1 MATPSIKL
9 RAKLADGETQV
20 KALIS
25 HPMETGRRKD
35 QGSGALIPAHFI
47 RELTC
52 KVNGTKALELEWNA
66 TASKDPYLAFALEG
80 GAVGDEI
87 SVTWLDNLGNTETA
101 SVKTQ

>member
-9 RAKLADGETQV
+9 RAKLANGETQV

-35 QGSGALIPAHFI
+35 PASGALVPAHFI

-52 KVNGTKALELEWNA
+52 TVNGNKVLDMEWNA
-66 TASKDPYLAFALEG
+66 TVSKDPYLAFALEG
-80 GAVGDEI
+80 GAPGDEI
-87 SVTWLDNLGNTETA
+87 ALTWLDNLGNTETA
-101 SVKTQ
+101 SIKAQ